1 MILLRWRDRLTEIS
15 HHRLQA
21 LLSNP
26 VPHRSR
32 FWPPAALGALLMA
45 VLMGWL
51 ARPFPQQSHE
61 KPLSLL
67 ELLEH
72 DSSNGRAAPSATAI
86 SQGSERVVPK
96 VPSGA
101 DEAVPL
107 DIRVG
112 LISQS
117 PVTAFWPGRNVLCRN
132 QEGSVIPAQQLGKTI
147 AGSSQREIHCS
158 GGPVQIN
165 QQRYLGD
172 ISLLKDQRDWIAVIS
187 LDLETYV
194 ASVVG
199 AEMPSQWHQ
208 EALKAQAVAARSY
221 ALAHLARPAST
232 AYHLGDTTRWQV
244 FSGETSTT
252 HASRSATWQTRGIVL
267 SYDGGIVESLYAS
280 TAQVSA
286 EAHGHLGASMS
297 QTGAQHLALQGRP
310 FNAILGR
317 YYAGASLARLKRH
330 DQ

>member
-1 MILLRWRDRLTEIS
+1 
-15 HHRLQA
+15 
-21 LLSNP
+21 
-26 VPHRSR
+26 
-32 FWPPAALGALLMA
+32 MA
-45 VLMGWL
+45 CLVGWL
-51 ARPFPQQSHE
+51 ARPFHHQGDQQR
-61 KPLSLL
+61 PSLL
-67 ELLEH
+67 QLLDK
-72 DSSNGRAAPSATAI
+72 DSASGPPRPSRTTT
-86 SQGSERVVPK
+86 SQRPKTVVPK
-96 VPSGA
+96 VPPGA
-101 DEAVPL
+101 DEIVPL
-107 DIRVG
+107 AIRVG
-112 LISQS
+112 LVSQS
-117 PVTAFWPGRNVLCRN
+117 PVKAFLPGRNVLCRD
-132 QEGSVIPAQQLGKTI
+132 QGGLEIPVHQLGSTI
-147 AGSSQREIHCS
+147 AASSHQEIHCS

-165 QQRYLGD
+165 QQHYLGD
-172 ISLLKDQRDWIAVIS
+172 VSLLKGQRDWLPVIS

-221 ALAHLARPAST
+221 ALAHLARPATT

-252 HASRSATWQTRGIVL
+252 QASRSATWETRGIIL

-280 TAQVSA
+280 NAHVSA

-297 QTGAQHLALQGRP
+297 QTGAQQLAREGHP

-317 YYAGASLARLKRH
+317 YYTGASLARLRWH